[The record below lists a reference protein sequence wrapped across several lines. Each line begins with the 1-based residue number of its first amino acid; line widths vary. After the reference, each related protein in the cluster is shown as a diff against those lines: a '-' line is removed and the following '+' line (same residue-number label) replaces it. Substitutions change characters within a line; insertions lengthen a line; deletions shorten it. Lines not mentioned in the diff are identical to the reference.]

1 MPTDW
6 LPWPGK
12 MKAVTDMQETVHVQ
26 RRRIAPTLRAVN
38 RKEES
43 SPFLK
48 KRTKKLL
55 PPGSSTASRLQQ

>member
-12 MKAVTDMQETVHVQ
+12 MKAVTDMQETIQVQ
-26 RRRIAPTLRAVN
+26 RRRMAITLPAVN
-38 RKEES
+38 LKEAS

-55 PPGSSTASRLQQ
+55 CPAARLPEHL